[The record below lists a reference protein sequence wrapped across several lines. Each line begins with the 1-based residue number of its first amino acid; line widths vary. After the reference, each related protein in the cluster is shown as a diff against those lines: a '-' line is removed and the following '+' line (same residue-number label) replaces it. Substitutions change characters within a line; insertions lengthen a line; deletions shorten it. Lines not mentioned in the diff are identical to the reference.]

1 MRFMEQAKNGK
12 NNENIIIS
20 KVATIIYIILHTR
33 VSQMLLSEV
42 TYIAFNVH
50 IYIFISSS
58 CSWESNL
65 WPWCC

>member
-1 MRFMEQAKNGK
+1 MRFMEQAKNSK
-12 NNENIIIS
+12 NNENMVIS
-20 KVATIIYIILHTR
+20 KVATIIYIILHTC
-33 VSQMLLSEV
+33 VSQIILSKG

-65 WPWCC
+65 